1 MISEESSYLN
11 RMLDEEGSNPVYS
24 HPLAQ
29 ANQQD
34 QYMSISEFHPKF
46 FWKRPSESKY
56 SNPFLITLVF

>member
-1 MISEESSYLN
+1 
-11 RMLDEEGSNPVYS
+11 MLDEEGNNPVSS
-24 HPLAQ
+24 HPFAQ

-56 SNPFLITLVF
+56 SNPSLLTLVF